1 MLENLTNEQR
11 DALACRVRR
20 ILAELWCDQNGVD
33 AEITIV
39 RKDGNGRRS
48 EREHT
53 TTSSATR

>member
-39 RKDGNGRRS
+39 RKDANGRRS
-48 EREHT
+48 E
-53 TTSSATR
+53 